1 MSRIRKRSLYLFLI
15 INISVITVSLI
26 YNFLFEKNIVGSCS
40 FHDLLGFY
48 CPGCGGSR
56 SLNALLSFNFIKSFV
71 FYPAIQITS
80 LIILYVDVL
89 LFMSFIKN
97 RNFLT
102 LIRKWM
108 FISVCAVI
116 ILNFIIRNILL
127 LSGIDLLAINF

>member
-71 FYPAIQITS
+71 FYPAIPVTS